1 MKIAIVVQGRL
12 WAFDMARALSE
23 RGHQVTLFTNY
34 PVWAAR
40 RFGVG
45 NAEVRSFWPH
55 GVATRLAERLG
66 ISAES
71 ALHSAFGRWAA
82 KEIGR
87 GSWDVIHCWSG
98 VSLELLQ
105 AHGNSRGTTILA
117 RGSTHIRMQARILEA
132 EERRT
137 GVPLDRPSK
146 WMIDREEQEYA
157 LADKIVVLSRFT
169 HDSFISEQIPPA
181 KLGLVPLG
189 ADCRA
194 FRPSLE
200 IVEQRRQRI
209 LQGHPLRVMHVGT
222 VCFRKGMWDA
232 AQIIRSL
239 GIKRFQFKFVG
250 AMLPETTGL
259 VAALRGLAE
268 FVPKQP
274 QQELVNHYAWADVF
288 FAPTLEDGFQI
299 VLGQVGASALPIL
312 TTTNGA
318 GPDLVREDE
327 TGWVLPIR
335 SPEAFAERLRWCD
348 THREELAA
356 MVHHLY
362 SHYQPRDWSDVAS
375 DFERICQ
382 EISST
387 IDIPVEVNRV

>member
-12 WAFDMARALSE
+12 WAFDLARALSD
-23 RGHQVTLFTNY
+23 RGHEITLFTSY
-34 PVWAAR
+34 PEWAAR

-66 ISAES
+66 IDAES

-117 RGSTHIRMQARILEA
+117 RGSTHIRTQARILEA

-157 LADKIVVLSRFT
+157 LADKIVILSRFT
-169 HDSFISEQIPPA
+169 HDSFISEKISPA

-194 FRPSLE
+194 FRPSQE

-209 LQGHPLRVMHVGT
+209 LQGDRLRVMHVGT

-232 AQIIRSL
+232 AEIIRNL
-239 GIKRFQFKFVG
+239 GIERFQFRFVG
-250 AMLPETTGL
+250 AMLQETKSL
-259 VAALRGLAE
+259 VAELRGLAE
-268 FVPKQP
+268 FIPKQP
-274 QQELVNHYAWADVF
+274 QHDLVNYYAWADVF

-318 GPDLVREDE
+318 GPDLVKEGQ

-335 SPEAFAERLRWCD
+335 SPAAFAERLRWCD

-362 SHYQPRDWSDVAS
+362 SQYQPRDWSDVAY
-375 DFERICQ
+375 DFERMCQ
-382 EISST
+382 EIVFQNNVCVVAKET
-387 IDIPVEVNRV
+387 

>member
-1 MKIAIVVQGRL
+1 MKIAIVVQGRFF
-12 WAFDMARALSE
+12 AFDMARALSE
-23 RGHQVTLFTNY
+23 RGHQVSLFTNY
-34 PVWAAR
+34 PVWAAK

-66 ISAES
+66 INAES

-117 RGSTHIRMQARILEA
+117 RGSTHIRTQARILEA

-137 GVPLDRPSK
+137 EVPLDRPTE

-169 HDSFISEQIPPA
+169 HDSFISEKIPPA
-181 KLGLVPLG
+181 KLGLIPLG
-189 ADCRA
+189 TDCRA

-222 VCFRKGMWDA
+222 VSFQKGMWDA
-232 AQIIRSL
+232 AEIIRSL
-239 GIKRFQFKFVG
+239 GIERFQFRFVG
-250 AMLPETTGL
+250 AMLPETKGL
-259 VAALRGLAE
+259 VAELRGLAE
-268 FVPKQP
+268 FIPKQP
-274 QQELVNHYAWADVF
+274 QHELVNHYAWADVF
-288 FAPTLEDGFQI
+288 FAPTLQDGFQI

-318 GPDLVREDE
+318 GPDLVSEGE

-362 SHYQPRDWSDVAS
+362 NHYQPRDWSDVAS
-375 DFERICQ
+375 DFERTCQ
-382 EISST
+382 EIVFPNNVCVVAKVT
-387 IDIPVEVNRV
+387 